1 MNRRVGY
8 DFVIQTLATAL
19 VIVTVASVVGCRPK
33 VTRETSSTSR
43 TGLLVV
49 NPQFQY
55 AGEFSEGLG
64 RVQIGDDKTGKW
76 GFIDKQGNMAISPQF
91 DFAGDFADGLAAV
104 QIGNDKTGKW
114 GFIDKQGRFAV
125 NPQFG
130 WSNGFSEGLAAV
142 WVAPAHV
149 REIQDYLSSGTRL
162 SSIVMRWLRYAYQP
176 ITALERFIYSWL
188 ALENAAGTK
197 NITNTCPKC
206 SADVNERSATNWEC
220 ASEILAAYRSEPDK
234 QKCAKDIKA
243 WNRTLRNPTLH
254 GGKATDGTIRG
265 SMTSA
270 QEQFRP
276 AVEQYLRSTIGFKH
290 AIALSKPNDG
300 LHQIWIKNFV
310 EYEADP
316 EAVFPDPPDAKV
328 IADVMT
334 TGVLPEGVELLK
346 FQNSEEW

>member
-1 MNRRVGY
+1 MPRYKVRFVLETPIAFEQDVDFPVDDAIVTLRFQNRRDERHIFVDATVEATNFPTAYGIAMDDKIPRVLDPLCLHRLAPAMIT
-8 DFVIQTLATAL
+8 DFVYALKDEKGPRRRAVIQHTA
-19 VIVTVASVVGCRPK
+19 I
-33 VTRETSSTSR
+33 E
-43 TGLLVV
+43 
-49 NPQFQY
+49 NH
-55 AGEFSEGLG
+55 
-64 RVQIGDDKTGKW
+64 
-76 GFIDKQGNMAISPQF
+76 N
-91 DFAGDFADGLAAV
+91 
-104 QIGNDKTGKW
+104 
-114 GFIDKQGRFAV
+114 
-125 NPQFG
+125 
-130 WSNGFSEGLAAV
+130 V
-142 WVAPAHV
+142 WLAPAHV

-188 ALENAAGTK
+188 ALENAAGTR

-276 AVEQYLRSTIGFKH
+276 AVEQYLRSTIDFKH

-316 EAVFPDPPDAKV
+316 EAVFPEPPDAKV

-346 FQNSEEW
+346 FLDSEEW